1 MRIITLMINNFKELK
16 KIAEKARI
24 PNTRF
29 IPPYKPAISDL
40 PKSEIISKPITFV
53 NEVDKKF
60 FEISTESKI
69 AHTPIGK

>member
-1 MRIITLMINNFKELK
+1 M
-16 KIAEKARI
+16 
-24 PNTRF
+24 PSTRF

-40 PKSEIISKPITFV
+40 PKSEIISKPTTFA

-60 FEISTESKI
+60 LEINTESKI